1 MTYLKQVFQN
11 IEEVDIMSSCKP
23 TYISFILEKC
33 PNVRRINL
41 GASAELDNG
50 TLSIIMAQHGLRKL
64 EVVELPI
71 LPSCF
76 LWDVLSGHSV
86 ND

>member
-50 TLSIIMAQHGLRKL
+50 TLSSIMAHHGLRKL
-64 EVVELPI
+64 EVQMFTPRVTTPCVTFWLQ
-71 LPSCF
+71 
-76 LWDVLSGHSV
+76 
-86 ND
+86 